1 MMLDFAEV
9 KPTLLNW
16 AVVGMMAVTFISF
29 FKFFFSMIGVPG
41 LSDLFNSI

>member
-1 MMLDFAEV
+1 MLDFAEV

-29 FKFFFSMIGVPG
+29 FKFFFGMVQVPG
-41 LSDLFNSI
+41 LSALLSSI